1 MGWPS
6 IAEVAPTLAALSGPN
21 TFREVEAI
29 PADVPPGEGRA
40 PLAPR
45 LKGLAQVFR
54 KACLAKC
61 STPGPT
67 PAVTTLAVHKVH
79 TKMSILVASTI
90 DSEVMALAKGTVE
103 KLFSDYR
110 DSRGGF
116 PSPEVEP
123 TEDQLSAVSQVL
135 KTG

>member
-1 MGWPS
+1 MS
-6 IAEVAPTLAALSGPN
+6 T
-21 TFREVEAI
+21 
-29 PADVPPGEGRA
+29 VPVPGERDRA

-54 KACLAKC
+54 NACLAKC

-79 TKMSILVASTI
+79 TKMSILVDSTL
-90 DSEVMALAKGTVE
+90 DSEVQALAKGTVE

-110 DSRGGF
+110 DCRGEF
-116 PSPEVEP
+116 LSPEIEP
-123 TEDQLSAVSQVL
+123 TED
-135 KTG
+135 